1 MYSAETASIV
11 VRAEPCFLPQESNPE
26 AHEYL
31 WAYTIEIENRSR
43 ETVQLISR
51 YWRIADATGRIQ
63 EVGGAGVIGQQPTLN
78 PGESFRYTSACPLS
92 TPSGMMVGAYEMVR
106 TQTGERFSV
115 AIPAFALDS
124 PDEMRRL
131 N

>member
-1 MYSAETASIV
+1 MYAAETHSIL
-11 VRAEPCFLPQESNPE
+11 VRVDPCFLPQESDPG
-26 AHEYL
+26 AHQYL

-43 ETVQLISR
+43 ETVQLLSR

-63 EVGGAGVIGQQPTLN
+63 EVEGPGVIGQQPTLN
-78 PGESFRYTSACPLS
+78 PGESFRYTSACPLN

-106 TQTGERFSV
+106 THTGERFSI

-124 PDEMRRL
+124 PDETRRV